1 MDLERIKERL
11 VKMKAIAERGVG
23 GERDAADRLL
33 REIAAKHGISLD
45 DIESEVEREH
55 IVDIRKSW
63 QRQIFV
69 QLLGLMRI
77 EQYGD
82 RYADKLNLFKR
93 FQYVKASGRKPRGRI
108 VRRTVACYYTVCTD
122 AQWLEVT
129 AKYAVLCADYE
140 RQIKAFPLAFLMRN
154 DLLLPFN
161 PNGKT
166 PSAKE
171 NEQYCTAAAL
181 ADGIWKSRLNKQLEI
196 KEDE

>member
-1 MDLERIKERL
+1 MDLERIKDRL
-11 VKMKAIAERGVG
+11 VKMKAMAERGVG

-55 IVDIRKSW
+55 IVDIQKSW

-82 RYADKLNLFKR
+82 RYADKLSLFKR
-93 FQYVKASGRKPRGRI
+93 NQFVQTRGRKSRGRMR
-108 VRRTVACYYTVCTD
+108 RRTVACYYTVCTD

-161 PNGKT
+161 PNGKK

-171 NEQYCTAAAL
+171 DEQYCTAATL
-181 ADGIWKSRLNKQLEI
+181 AAGIQKLHLDKQLEM
-196 KEDE
+196 ED

>member
-1 MDLERIKERL
+1 MDIERIKERL
-11 VKMKAIAERGVG
+11 VKMKAMAERGVG

-55 IVDIRKSW
+55 IVNIQTSW
-63 QRQIFV
+63 QRLIFI

-82 RYADKLNLFKR
+82 RDADKLNLFKR
-93 FQYVKASGRKPRGRI
+93 NQYVQTRGRTSHGRMR
-108 VRRTVACYYTVCTD
+108 RRTLACYFTVCTD
-122 AQWLEVT
+122 VQWLELE
-129 AKYAVLCADYE
+129 AKYVVLRADYE
-140 RQIKAFPLAFLMRN
+140 RQIKAFPLAFLMSN
-154 DLLLPFN
+154 NLLMPYN

-171 NEQYCTAAAL
+171 DEQYCTAETLAA
-181 ADGIWKSRLNKQLEI
+181 GIQKSHLDKQLEM
-196 KEDE
+196 KD

>member
-11 VKMKAIAERGVG
+11 AKMKALAERGDG
-23 GERDAADRLL
+23 GERDAAERLL
-33 REIAAKHGISLD
+33 RQIAAKHGISLD

-55 IVDIRKSW
+55 IVDIKKSW

-82 RYADKLNLFKR
+82 RYADKLSLFKR
-93 FQYVKASGRKPRGRI
+93 NQYVQTRGRTSRGRMR
-108 VRRTVACYYTVCTD
+108 RRTVVCYYTVCTD

-154 DLLLPFN
+154 DLLMPFN

-171 NEQYCTAAAL
+171 EEQYSTAAAL

>member
-1 MDLERIKERL
+1 MDYERIKERL
-11 VKMKAIAERGVG
+11 VKMKAMAERGVG

-45 DIESEVEREH
+45 DIESEFEREH
-55 IVDIRKSW
+55 IVDIQKSW

-82 RYADKLNLFKR
+82 RYADKLSLFKR
-93 FQYVKASGRKPRGRI
+93 NQYVQTRGRTSRGRMR
-108 VRRTVACYYTVCTD
+108 RRTVACYYTVCTD

-154 DLLLPFN
+154 DLLMPFN
-161 PNGKT
+161 PNGKK

-171 NEQYCTAAAL
+171 DEQYCTAETLAA
-181 ADGIWKSRLNKQLEI
+181 GIQKSHLDKQLEM
-196 KEDE
+196 ED

>member
-11 VKMKAIAERGVG
+11 VKMKAMAERGVG

-55 IVDIRKSW
+55 IVDIQKSW

-82 RYADKLNLFKR
+82 RYADKLSLFKR
-93 FQYVKASGRKPRGRI
+93 NQYVQTRGRTSRGRMR
-108 VRRTVACYYTVCTD
+108 RRTVACYYTVCTD

-154 DLLLPFN
+154 DLLMPFN

-171 NEQYCTAAAL
+171 DEQYCTAETLAAGIQKSHL
-181 ADGIWKSRLNKQLEI
+181 AKQLEMN
-196 KEDE
+196 D

>member
-1 MDLERIKERL
+1 
-11 VKMKAIAERGVG
+11 
-23 GERDAADRLL
+23 
-33 REIAAKHGISLD
+33 
-45 DIESEVEREH
+45 
-55 IVDIRKSW
+55 
-63 QRQIFV
+63 
-69 QLLGLMRI
+69 MRI

-82 RYADKLNLFKR
+82 RYADKLSLFKR
-93 FQYVKASGRKPRGRI
+93 NQFVQTRGRKSRGRMR
-108 VRRTVACYYTVCTD
+108 RRTVACYYTVCTD

-161 PNGKT
+161 PNGKK

-171 NEQYCTAAAL
+171 EEQYSTAAAL

>member
-11 VKMKAIAERGVG
+11 VKMKAMAERGVG
-23 GERDAADRLL
+23 GERAAADRLL

-55 IVDIRKSW
+55 IVDIQKSW

-82 RYADKLNLFKR
+82 RYADKLSLFKR
-93 FQYVKASGRKPRGRI
+93 NQYVQTRGRTSRGRMR
-108 VRRTVACYYTVCTD
+108 RRTVACYYTVCTD

-154 DLLLPFN
+154 DLLMPFN

-171 NEQYCTAAAL
+171 DEQYCTAETLAAGIQKSHL
-181 ADGIWKSRLNKQLEI
+181 AKQLEMN
-196 KEDE
+196 D

>member
-1 MDLERIKERL
+1 MDLEQIKERL
-11 VKMKAIAERGVG
+11 AKMKALAERGVG

-55 IVDIRKSW
+55 IVNIRKSW

-69 QLLGLMRI
+69 QLLGLMSI

-82 RYADKLNLFKR
+82 RYADKLSLFKR
-93 FQYVKASGRKPRGRI
+93 NQYVQTRGRTSRGRMR
-108 VRRTVACYYTVCTD
+108 RRTVVCYYTVCTD

-154 DLLLPFN
+154 DLLMPFN
-161 PNGKT
+161 PNGKK

-171 NEQYCTAAAL
+171 EEQYCTAAAL
-181 ADGIWKSRLNKQLEI
+181 AYGIWKSRLNKQLEMN
-196 KEDE
+196 D